1 MVTENLEKDKP
12 TGIDMALKGKLGSWF
27 KAGNMEVHRQRELVD
42 LFKNRFGFC
51 IFLSYEH

>member
-51 IFLSYEH
+51 ILLSYEH